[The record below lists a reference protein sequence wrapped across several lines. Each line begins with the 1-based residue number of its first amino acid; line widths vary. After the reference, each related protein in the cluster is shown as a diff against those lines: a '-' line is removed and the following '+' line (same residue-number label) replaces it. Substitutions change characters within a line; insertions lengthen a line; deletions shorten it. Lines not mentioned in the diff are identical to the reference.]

1 MSRIEIP
8 DVSPPICPAQ
18 LEETLGDSMALD
30 QITIFVCTYTSDA
43 VLDAAVSAQAAVF
56 LLPVLQGEKPFP
68 HVRNKRK
75 RSHARFGLRGIGCEQ
90 NALASD
96 RVPRCSADRR
106 KHQPESEAQVSFNR
120 STIPPDVFF

>member
-1 MSRIEIP
+1 M
-8 DVSPPICPAQ
+8 SPPICPAQ

-90 NALASD
+90 YALA
-96 RVPRCSADRR
+96 V
-106 KHQPESEAQVSFNR
+106 
-120 STIPPDVFF
+120 DVT